1 MEHQKLFRSSYE
13 CQIGNIKFEFEP
25 SYARISFDNQDGFH
39 QIYLEKNKDSLKA
52 LKRLVRA
59 IFNVEEWDFQPDD
72 FILPNATPFEQAFG
86 QCAKTLNKDQEEHI
100 KLLAELQNMIT
111 AYLALEMNGEL
122 AVGQQDSADSSP
134 KDGQALAD
142 RTAKIEF

>member
-39 QIYLEKNKDSLKA
+39 QIYLEKDKDSLKA

-134 KDGQALAD
+134 KDGQVLVD

>member
-1 MEHQKLFRSSYE
+1 MEHQKLFRSSYG

-39 QIYLEKNKDSLKA
+39 QIYLEKDKGSLKA

>member
-1 MEHQKLFRSSYE
+1 MEHHKLFRSSYE

-39 QIYLEKNKDSLKA
+39 QIYLEKDKDSLKA

-111 AYLALEMNGEL
+111 AYLALEMNGKL
-122 AVGQQDSADSSP
+122 TVGQQDSEDSSP

>member
-39 QIYLEKNKDSLKA
+39 QIYLEKDKDSLKV

-59 IFNVEEWDFQPDD
+59 IFNLEEWDFQPDD

-100 KLLAELQNMIT
+100 KLLAELQNKIT

>member
-134 KDGQALAD
+134 KDGQVLAD

>member
-25 SYARISFDNQDGFH
+25 SYARISFDNQDRFH
-39 QIYLEKNKDSLKA
+39 QIYLEKDKDSLKA

-59 IFNVEEWDFQPDD
+59 IFNVEEWDFQPDN

>member
-13 CQIGNIKFEFEP
+13 CQIGNIQFEFEL
-25 SYARISFDNQDGFH
+25 SYVRISFDNQDGFH
-39 QIYLEKNKDSLKA
+39 QIYLEKDKDSLKA

-122 AVGQQDSADSSP
+122 TVGQQDSEGSSP

>member
-39 QIYLEKNKDSLKA
+39 QIYLEKDKDSLKA

-59 IFNVEEWDFQPDD
+59 IFNVDEWALQSDD
-72 FILPNATPFEQAFG
+72 FILPNVTPFEYTFA
-86 QCAKTLNKDQEEHI
+86 QCVKTLNKAESEHI
-100 KLLAELQNMIT
+100 KVLAELLEILT
-111 AYLALEMNGEL
+111 SYLELEMRGEL
-122 AVGQQDSADSSP
+122 AIEQQDSESSLA
-134 KDGQALAD
+134 KDGQTLAD

>member
-39 QIYLEKNKDSLKA
+39 QIYLEKDKDSQKA

-86 QCAKTLNKDQEEHI
+86 QCAKTLNKAESEHI
-100 KLLAELQNMIT
+100 KVLAELLEILT
-111 AYLALEMNGEL
+111 AYLELEMRGEL
-122 AVGQQDSADSSP
+122 AIEQQDSADSSP

>member
-25 SYARISFDNQDGFH
+25 SYVRISFDNQDGFH
-39 QIYLEKNKDSLKA
+39 QIYLEKDKDSLKA

-122 AVGQQDSADSSP
+122 AVGQQDSENSSS

>member
-39 QIYLEKNKDSLKA
+39 QIYLEKDKSSMKA

-86 QCAKTLNKDQEEHI
+86 QCVKTLNKAESEHI
-100 KLLAELQNMIT
+100 KVLAELLEILT